1 MISNRRQGGYLII
14 YVLIFSSVFFVI
26 LSSFVTFI
34 ITQSRLIEQR
44 IQFEQAGQIAEA
56 GLNYYK
62 WFLAHYPNSTS
73 TSMTGVYS
81 DPELGPIGQYE
92 LALASTTYCG
102 AIMSRQVVSTGYTY
116 ENPGVRRVLQARY
129 SRPNVAQF
137 SFIINSNVWAG
148 SDRTI
153 NGPYHSNGG
162 IRMDG
167 THNSSVTSGQATWSC
182 SPSFGC
188 SPTSTRNGVFTT
200 TANAN
205 PALFEFPSPPINFGA
220 ITVDLTDIET
230 RARTGGGI
238 FLGPSGGFGYHVVFN
253 SNNTI
258 TVRTVTNTHS
268 YWGFTTESGWQT
280 ERHVMRA
287 TSTPTTYT
295 IPANCP
301 VIAIQDKV
309 WLEGT
314 VPNKV
319 TIAASHATS
328 TASNPSIILQG
339 NLTYT
344 SATSS
349 GLLAIAEQDVLIGV
363 TVPDNM
369 LLNGIFIAKNGRYGR
384 NFYCRSTDDCS
395 NTNLL
400 PNSNPNLRPF
410 AIRNSETHN
419 GTIVSNGRVGTQW
432 TSGGATVSGFRDRYT
447 SYDRNLV
454 ESPPPFVPETSDVY
468 EFSDWR
474 DAN

>member
-1 MISNRRQGGYLII
+1 MKESLKGGYLLI

-62 WFLAHYPNSTS
+62 WFLAHYPNSTT
-73 TSMTGVYS
+73 TSVTGVYS
-81 DPELGPIGQYE
+81 DPELGPIGEYQ

-102 AIMSRQVVSTGYTY
+102 TIMSRQVVSTGFTY
-116 ENPGVRRVLQARY
+116 DNPGVTRIMQARY
-129 SRPNVAQF
+129 ARPNVAEF

-148 SDRTI
+148 DDRII

-162 IRMDG
+162 VRMDG

-188 SPTSTRNGVFTT
+188 TPTSTRNGVFTT
-200 TANAN
+200 TANAS
-205 PALFEFPSPPINFGA
+205 PALFEFPSAPINFGA

-238 FLGPSGGFGYHVVFN
+238 FLPPSGGFGYHVIFN
-253 SNNTI
+253 STNTI
-258 TVRTVTNTHS
+258 TVRRVTNTQS
-268 YWGFTTESGWQT
+268 YWGYTSESDWQT
-280 ERHVMRA
+280 ERHVMSA

-314 VPNKV
+314 IPAKV

-339 NLTYT
+339 NLNYT
-344 SATSS
+344 SPTTS

-363 TVPDNM
+363 NVPDNM
-369 LLNGIFIAKNGRYGR
+369 VLNGIFIAKNGRYGR
-384 NFYCRSTDDCS
+384 NHYCQSCTSGGNSRGLPS
-395 NTNLL
+395 NLD
-400 PNSNPNLRPF
+400 PF
-410 AIRNSETHN
+410 VIRNSETHN

-432 TSGGATVSGFRDRYT
+432 TSGGITTSGFRDRYT

-454 ESPPPFVPETSDVY
+454 ESPPPFIPETSDVY